1 MKKRSTFWAFIA
13 VCMLPVY
20 GWCQGNSGDAILA
33 GKDIAVTSTDNGQ
46 VRGYIHN
53 GTFTY
58 KGIPYAKAQRFMAP
72 EKPASWPGVR
82 TSLAY
87 GAVCPIDPTTTV
99 NDPLEFGFNHNWG
112 YMNEDCLKL
121 NVWSPGINDQKKRPV
136 MVWLHGGG
144 FSAGSAIELPSYDG
158 ENLSKKGDVVV
169 VSINHRLNLLG
180 FLNLS
185 AYGDKY
191 KSSANAGMMDIVS
204 ALQWV
209 KQNIASFGGD
219 PDNVT
224 IFGQSGGGAKVGTL
238 MNAPSAK
245 GLFQKAIVESGSYR
259 SDFMTAD
266 VSKRI
271 GAGVLEV
278 LNLQTSQVD
287 SLQTMPYERLS
298 AACKKAFIKVQQ
310 QLKAEG
316 KPAGGF
322 GLMWEPSIDGSFLP
336 YNMTDPAAIELSKN
350 VPLLVGSTKNEFM
363 ASLIN
368 PAIAGF
374 TMDEA
379 KAYLQKKYGDKTE
392 AYMAEVKKAY
402 PNTVKPADYIDI
414 DLTTFRPGTVR
425 QANAKSAVV
434 GGAPVYMY
442 QFAWQSPVMDGMY
455 KSVHCMDIAFQFN
468 NISRCEEFTGGGKD
482 AYALASKISQAW
494 INFAHT
500 GNPNTKGL
508 PNWPMYTEKNGAA
521 MVFDNQSEVKY
532 HHDQLLLQ
540 MATAK

>member
-1 MKKRSTFWAFIA
+1 MKKRSSFWAVLA
-13 VCMLPVY
+13 LCLLPVY

-33 GKDIAVTSTDNGQ
+33 GKNIAVTSTDNGQ
-46 VRGYIHN
+46 VRGYIHT

-82 TSLAY
+82 ASLVY

-99 NDPLEFGFNHNWG
+99 NDLLEFGFNHNWG

-121 NVWSPGINDQKKRPV
+121 NVWTPGINDQKKRPV

-191 KSSANAGMMDIVS
+191 KASANAGMMDIVA

-271 GAGVLEV
+271 GAAVLEV
-278 LNLQTSQVD
+278 LNLQPGQVD
-287 SLQTMPYERLS
+287 SLQSMPYERLS

-316 KPAGGF
+316 KPVGAF

-350 VPLLVGSTKNEFM
+350 VPLLVGSTKTEFM

-374 TMDEA
+374 TLDEA
-379 KAYLQKKYGDKTE
+379 KAYLQKKYGDKTD

-425 QANAKSAVV
+425 QANAKSAVA

-468 NISRCEEFTGGGKD
+468 NIGRCEEFTGGGKE
-482 AYALASKISQAW
+482 AYALAAKISQAW
-494 INFAHT
+494 INFARI
-500 GNPNTKGL
+500 GNPNAKGL
-508 PNWPMYTEKNGAA
+508 PNWPAYTEKNGAA

-532 HHDQLLLQ
+532 HHDQVLLQ
-540 MATAK
+540 MAAAK

>member
-1 MKKRSTFWAFIA
+1 MKKRSTFWAVLA
-13 VCMLPVY
+13 LCLLPVY
-20 GWCQGNSGDAILA
+20 GWCQGSSDAILA
-33 GKDIAVTSTDNGQ
+33 GKDIAVTNTDNGQ

-72 EKPASWPGVR
+72 EKPESWPGVR
-82 TSLAY
+82 ASLTY

-99 NDPLEFGFNHNWG
+99 NDLLEFGFNHNWG

-121 NVWSPGINDQKKRPV
+121 NVWTPGIHDQKKRPV

-191 KSSANAGMMDIVS
+191 KASANAGMMDIVA

-209 KQNIASFGGD
+209 KQNIAGFGGD

-259 SDFMTAD
+259 SDFMPAD

-271 GAGVLEV
+271 GAAVLEV
-278 LNLQTSQVD
+278 LKLQPNQVD
-287 SLQTMPYERLS
+287 SLQTMSYERLS
-298 AACKKAFIKVQQ
+298 AACKKAFIKVQL

-316 KPAGGF
+316 KPVGGF

-368 PAIAGF
+368 PTIAGF

-379 KAYLQKKYGDKTE
+379 KAYLQKKYGDKTDT
-392 AYMAEVKKAY
+392 YIAEVKKAY

-468 NISRCEEFTGGGKD
+468 NIGRCEEFTGAGKE
-482 AYALASKISQAW
+482 AYALAAKISQAW
-494 INFAHT
+494 INFART
-500 GNPNTKGL
+500 GNPNAKGL

-521 MVFDNQSEVKY
+521 MVFDNQPEVKY
-532 HHDQLLLQ
+532 HHDQILLQ
-540 MATAK
+540 MAAAK